1 MNNNSNLTNAYEDI
15 LLSEGKK
22 RGEAAKKVT
31 HSKDNVVARKFDIGN
46 GKDKKLVGDG
56 PSKAKLRHKP
66 TDKKKFTTDSY
77 NSFEALFRST
87 LLEDEELQGAKP
99 TNNVNMDFQVPTSGE
114 EMTDEIENTQDEVS
128 DLVSDLRSVVDSL
141 NDILNKID
149 DAQGAEEEE
158 PTEGEEEVKD
168 EETTETENETENEQ
182 APSNKV
188 KESVEDHGVPL
199 KNMKSGTGFNTKQKY
214 VVKSNLKPKS
224 ALGQYIKRKAE
235 PELKKLNVSHTDLQN
250 TKNQK
255 VKTSSIK
262 PGEFFK

>member
-1 MNNNSNLTNAYEDI
+1 MNNNSNLTNAYEGI

-22 RGEAAKKVT
+22 RGEAGKKVT

-66 TDKKKFTTDSY
+66 IDKKKITTDSF

-87 LLEDEELQGAKP
+87 LLEDEDLQGTK
-99 TNNVNMDFQVPTSGE
+99 TTDNVNMDFQVPTTDDD
-114 EMTDEIENTQDEVS
+114 MVDEIENTDDEVS
-128 DLVSDLRSVVDSL
+128 DLVSDLRDVVSKL
-141 NDILNKID
+141 NDILSKID
-149 DAQGAEEEE
+149 DAQE
-158 PTEGEEEVKD
+158 PEGEEESENEEE
-168 EETTETENETENEQ
+168 EETEEMEDE
-182 APSNKV
+182 APESKV

-199 KNMKSGTGFNTKQKY
+199 RGMKSGTGFNTKQKY

-224 ALGQYIKRKAE
+224 ALGQFIKRNAA
-235 PELKKLNVSHTDLQN
+235 PELKKVNVSHTELQN

-255 VKTSSIK
+255 VKTSDIK